1 MLSTDLTPS
10 TFVESCVRK
19 AALQTHS
26 RALDI
31 ACGYGRHA
39 IWLARK
45 GYIVEAIDIDANR
58 IEFGARN
65 AGPAS
70 DAISW
75 RVADVEQDLRLER
88 ANFDLAIIVHYY
100 SSAIIGRAT
109 SALRPGGYLLLE
121 TFGAQGENWK
131 GLPAL
136 GEVKR
141 LLPAAAIPVHFSEKK
156 VGPDKDRAVVR
167 LFVQCP

>member
-19 AALQTHS
+19 AALPPHS

-31 ACGYGRHA
+31 ACGYGRNA

-45 GYIVEAIDIDANR
+45 GYFVEAIDIDADR

-65 AGPAS
+65 AGRAG

-75 RVADVEQDLRLER
+75 RVADIEQDLRLET

-100 SSAIIGRAT
+100 SRSIIRRT
-109 SALRPGGYLLLE
+109 TNALRPGGYLLLE
-121 TFGAQGENWK
+121 TFGAHGENWR
-131 GLPAL
+131 GLPVL

-141 LLPAAAIPVHFSEKK
+141 LLPANAISVHHSEKK